1 MFLTPILLTS
11 TPSPTVGP
19 PYGRWIVDP
28 WTSERERTKTLVFLA
43 VSLWLKMDSNV
54 AFDPVPWATTAATC
68 YESHVFGLRESSLF
82 EQFFLHMIAE
92 ILPGWWLQTFSIFH
106 NIWDNPS
113 HWLMWHMWQSD
124 AKWPAE
130 KQRFQSS
137 NVCRALVPSPW
148 APGVGR
154 RGEDAALPFSSPFCW
169 SSQNAWFMMVYGV
182 YNCLLFHDSSCFIQ
196 FWFLSKKISKKNMTY
211 YPMINKLMVA
221 EQKATTNC
229 LGLIPQDLYIKWFWF
244 RTPLEPRTV
253 MAVIMGASNGLTRWL
268 AT

>member
-1 MFLTPILLTS
+1 MKKPCGYYDIIGKLRIS
-11 TPSPTVGP
+11 TISIGELQLDFTCIS
-19 PYGRWIVDP
+19 WI
-28 WTSERERTKTLVFLA
+28 F
-43 VSLWLKMDSNV
+43 
-54 AFDPVPWATTAATC
+54 C
-68 YESHVFGLRESSLF
+68 
-82 EQFFLHMIAE
+82 
-92 ILPGWWLQTFSIFH
+92 WWFQTFSIFH

-148 APGVGR
+148 APGGGR

-196 FWFLSKKISKKNMTY
+196 FWFLSKKISKKNMNY
-211 YPMINKLMVA
+211 YPIIRYN
-221 EQKATTNC
+221 
-229 LGLIPQDLYIKWFWF
+229 
-244 RTPLEPRTV
+244 
-253 MAVIMGASNGLTRWL
+253 
-268 AT
+268 